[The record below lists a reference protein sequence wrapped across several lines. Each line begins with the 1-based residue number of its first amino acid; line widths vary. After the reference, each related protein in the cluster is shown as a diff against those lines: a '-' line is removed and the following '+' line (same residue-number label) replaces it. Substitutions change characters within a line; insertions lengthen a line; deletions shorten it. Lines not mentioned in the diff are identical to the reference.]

1 LGSIDPFSTDESIP
15 LRPPCTPYGASN
27 RPWPVGG
34 FSHRLTLPRPQSY
47 KYSVPPIPNP
57 SITDTYPCS
66 SSPMEKNVQVPVP
79 YKYLTLPYL
88 TYRYLKVTL
97 LLPVLRIPVITDGK
111 GTSVLS
117 VITDHQSLLTTSRLY
132 SSVYNFWLMTCY
144 SPPRGPITCNFLPPS
159 IHSSIPY
166 FILHTPYSVLHTLYS
181 IILHTSHFTLH
192 TSHLSLLPL
201 ISNCD

>member
-1 LGSIDPFSTDESIP
+1 VACRRRIQ
-15 LRPPCTPYGASN
+15 PPAHPSAAAK
-27 RPWPVGG
+27 
-34 FSHRLTLPRPQSY
+34 LQ
-47 KYSVPPIPNP
+47 VPPIPNP

-117 VITDHQSLLTTSRLY
+117 VITDHQSLLTTYPTLPY

-159 IHSSIPY
+159 IHPSIHPFHTSY
-166 FILHTPYSVLHTLYS
+166 GVLHTSYSVLHTLYS
-181 IILHTSHFTLH
+181 IILHTSH
-192 TSHLSLLPL
+192 LSLLPL